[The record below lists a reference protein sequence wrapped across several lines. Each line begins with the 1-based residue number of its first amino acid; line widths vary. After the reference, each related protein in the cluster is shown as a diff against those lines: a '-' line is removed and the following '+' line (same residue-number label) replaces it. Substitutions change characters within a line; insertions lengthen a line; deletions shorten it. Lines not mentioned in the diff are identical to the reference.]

1 LFSEQ
6 EFIVGFGL
14 LIAAAGF
21 GDNGKEL
28 WLGDKKDEFAWES
41 IVPKVMFDKFMPIY
55 RFKEFR
61 QFVPCMYEDGQANE
75 EEDLWWQ
82 FALCVS
88 EFNSH

>member
-1 LFSEQ
+1 MFSEQ

-41 IVPKVMFDKFMPIY
+41 IVPKVMFDKFMPLY

-61 QFVPCMYEDGQANE
+61 
-75 EEDLWWQ
+75 
-82 FALCVS
+82 
-88 EFNSH
+88 